1 MNSPVHHLQKWQ
13 PLEIQNL
20 ETPFLN
26 YPPPLI
32 STLIWVFHWG
42 SSDWL
47 GSMFCPS
54 SFEYLRPGCLV
65 STSST
70 SVTSPKK
77 ENPVDKILLPIIEK
91 WRIQKLKFKLWLY
104 NILFLFH
111 YTKVRPFWSFY
122 NKTVNYWT
130 SQQVTELTINNR
142 SFVRW
147 CHFTSTTRMSYCIW
161 YPYPPPLPLPPR
173 PVEQPWN
180 SPGGILWGWTF
191 NFHEILQ
198 G

>member
-1 MNSPVHHLQKWQ
+1 MNSPIHHLQRWQ

-32 STLIWVFHWG
+32 STLIWVFHCG

-91 WRIQKLKFKLWLY
+91 WRIQKLKFKL
-104 NILFLFH
+104 
-111 YTKVRPFWSFY
+111 
-122 NKTVNYWT
+122 
-130 SQQVTELTINNR
+130 
-142 SFVRW
+142 
-147 CHFTSTTRMSYCIW
+147 
-161 YPYPPPLPLPPR
+161 
-173 PVEQPWN
+173 
-180 SPGGILWGWTF
+180 
-191 NFHEILQ
+191 
-198 G
+198 